1 MASTQGQFAAQLAD
15 FWKDDFAPLE
25 AAGRAV
31 LNCLRE
37 DEAASDADL
46 YRRIANSS
54 TGSHAYFED
63 DDSKIALQWKH
74 VQSDPLPV
82 LLSQQLSTVQSH
94 SLMGLLA
101 PASLAWMS
109 VDHKLYLWSF
119 QRNVPNESLLCFE
132 IPSQQCVVSVGL
144 VQPKKGVFK
153 DDVKW
158 GIVVTT
164 PEEIFFCA
172 LVHCNPSNPD
182 FSGVAWRL
190 VPTSFTLPTDGVRI
204 LSIAGTQSGRI
215 FLGGDDGCVYEMSYE
230 GRIPDKKQ
238 SSARDLEIYL
248 DRFYE
253 NGEKLPNVV
262 ITDAEDRVLQENK
275 AEPLSF
281 GKRAWSAISGDDE
294 AYEKQPRKVR
304 KLNRTS
310 DSFLRAILPD
320 FISNQAA
327 ALFGGKN
334 ATGGGGI
341 VQIAVDEERQTL
353 YTLGVKGWICAFDL
367 RSQSSS
373 GDIRLASVMDT
384 VKTSRLYLE
393 AVSRGQVIPP
403 NTLHSSVLGTLVFP
417 GGSQAAQSG
426 VGGMDGARNILKIAI
441 SPADRSSASSCVGE
455 NVLKPVSIQ
464 VVAPSESSRV
474 TLVAITQGGLRLY
487 ISSLA
492 PSVFNHGT
500 ASALQSNGMV
510 RTMSNILAPH
520 TRLTF
525 CHMRAPPM
533 KNSEKGVLDTSS
545 PVEGA
550 ILPRYSS
557 PLKIN
562 AAWYEK
568 GNFVAAVE
576 GNYSASKGRM
586 DENPSNNQKRGDIIV
601 ATSPD
606 ASRHLATL
614 SRLSGENGTK
624 ENSDDKERFLSVG
637 GISEAVSFP
646 MSMALGIRDRDS
658 VTPGGAIWQIASLQE
673 GRSPLFELLVNSMT
687 PSESELGIGPPPA
700 FYPSS
705 RTGKTGNDTNQSNH
719 NSSTDLVD
727 LKLSS
732 AALSVVGSVL
742 GKLLLARPISMN
754 GMPAQIASTSTGENA
769 ISRGKHDCYRI
780 SSRDASNG
788 FSSTAEERSGAVSNI
803 AYTAGSQSPLRSA
816 RLRQGLL
823 KPPATSLNLF
833 STQHLDHRPREIVA
847 VNAGG
852 LHYFQLEGHLHQLA
866 NAILSARERVRDD
879 ATVTRFFSGFG
890 YKEGCAM
897 CITLAIGCVE
907 VSNADLRRLA
917 MDAAFARAL
926 APRLIP
932 SEEFNTKNSSSRS
945 VVTTGTSDPIVPK
958 GFEFKPSALCE
969 SLYSTLSRLVRPVWN
984 KPVVVV
990 TEGPFI
996 KRQWSKIALQAPA
1009 KVEILLNETT
1019 LEEISRPLRNL
1030 QCEVRSRLF
1039 RAVASIPGSAQPN
1052 SMEIDAMDGWSD
1064 DSQYLTRALQ
1074 YHNQSRTIQ
1083 NGTVTSLSVEE
1094 AESIA
1099 RLIEEKN
1106 IHSLYRLLSRVVQL
1120 LNLLFLL
1127 RRAQISTELHEV
1139 DWGMLH
1145 GFTFW
1150 QLVGTL
1156 EGQDRLESMLNALV
1170 TYSASDDSGTKSLT
1184 AQADDLVDKLGDQ
1197 CYLFFSPGSR
1207 LAYSG
1212 LRKAA
1217 QALNCHPESALRR
1230 ELKQAAKF
1238 KFKQAAQ
1245 HWRSATLVTGHAI
1258 HTKEKESYKVIAQRA
1273 IQYGSP
1279 LAMAVAKLIQLEDVD
1294 TAVDVCLSVASN
1306 FRRIGGGRETTGF
1319 ELQSIASQPTD
1330 KLSWEHYLYHKR
1342 PDQVETGVSQS
1353 TSSKGSRH
1361 SAAYGTDVSSEDVV
1375 ATCYALIFYHLS
1387 FLLKSPHQLLAR
1399 SMLEVCSSSTD
1410 SKFLEAF
1417 YSYMLESGNEDIL
1430 LRIVSTDLEEWLRK
1444 KEDQD
1449 LLWRYLSIQGRQL
1462 EAGQELFLRG
1472 CAKDLKLPL
1481 STRIEYLSKALSAL
1495 RIAMKDAHGMGE
1507 IGHKVDEVDESLQV
1521 ARIQSQILQAIE
1533 SSTSDWRSEISEE
1546 KIDALKF
1553 SLVNVSDLY
1562 NDYAVALEL
1571 YECCLQIRHIC
1582 RHDDPDA
1589 TRFLWKHIICKEFLP
1604 CATRSDEICQF
1615 LKGWVAEI
1623 GRDAE
1628 VVPISIVNN
1637 GSGSNFCVFE
1647 NGDWIKQVEDKVVD
1661 LGQQLYGKGRDYV
1674 APPKLLLSYLD
1685 ELCGALPDILRPEWP
1700 LIILA
1705 RIGVP
1710 YLSILDTFETLNRYE
1725 IHGFVREQDDERW
1738 KREMH
1743 AIIELLRHWVASAR
1757 SAAKDSK
1764 AWQELFRSLTS
1775 GKLMPKIDDLRIQ
1788 LETHSNTAALQESI
1802 RVIAHEIQSI
1812 A

>member
-1 MASTQGQFAAQLAD
+1 M
-15 FWKDDFAPLE
+15 
-25 AAGRAV
+25 
-31 LNCLRE
+31 
-37 DEAASDADL
+37 
-46 YRRIANSS
+46 
-54 TGSHAYFED
+54 
-63 DDSKIALQWKH
+63 
-74 VQSDPLPV
+74 
-82 LLSQQLSTVQSH
+82 
-94 SLMGLLA
+94 
-101 PASLAWMS
+101 
-109 VDHKLYLWSF
+109 
-119 QRNVPNESLLCFE
+119 
-132 IPSQQCVVSVGL
+132 
-144 VQPKKGVFK
+144 
-153 DDVKW
+153 KW
-158 GIVVTT
+158 GVVVTT

-172 LVHCNPSNPD
+172 LVQCDASNPD
-182 FSGVAWRL
+182 GVAWRL

-204 LSIAGTQSGRI
+204 LSIAGTASGRI

-230 GRIPDKKQ
+230 GRIPDKNQ

-248 DRFYE
+248 NQFYE
-253 NGEKLPNVV
+253 NGEKLPNVI
-262 ITDAEDRVLQENK
+262 ITDADDRVIQENEAK
-275 AEPLSF
+275 PLAF
-281 GKRAWSAISGDDE
+281 GKRAWSAISGEDE
-294 AYEKQPRKVR
+294 AYEEQPRKVR

-393 AVSRGQVIPP
+393 AVSRGQVVPP
-403 NTLHSSVLGTLVFP
+403 NTLHSSVLGALVFP

-426 VGGMDGARNILKIAI
+426 VGGMDGARNILKIAN
-441 SPADRSSASSCVGE
+441 SPVDRSSASSFVGE

-464 VVAPSESSRV
+464 VVAPSESCRV

-500 ASALQSNGMV
+500 ASALQSNGTG

-520 TRLTF
+520 SRLTV
-525 CHMRAPPM
+525 CHMRAPPL
-533 KNSEKGVLDTSS
+533 KSSEKGVLDTSS

-576 GNYSASKGRM
+576 ENYSALNGQT
-586 DENPSNNQKRGDIIV
+586 DQNPSNKPQRGDIIV

-606 ASRHLATL
+606 ASRHLAAS

-624 ENSDDKERFLSVG
+624 ENIDDKERFLGVG

-646 MSMALGIRDRDS
+646 MSMAFGIRDRDS
-658 VTPGGAIWQIASLQE
+658 VTPGGAIWQIASLHE
-673 GRSPLFELLVNSMT
+673 GRSPLFDLLLHSMT
-687 PSESELGIGPPPA
+687 PSESELGVGPPPA
-700 FYPSS
+700 FYPSA
-705 RTGKTGNDTNQSNH
+705 RTGKTGNDPNQSSQ
-719 NSSTDLVD
+719 NSSTDLID
-727 LKLSS
+727 SKLSTT
-732 AALSVVGSVL
+732 ALSVVGSVL
-742 GKLLLARPISMN
+742 AKLLLARPISMN
-754 GMPAQIASTSTGENA
+754 GMPAQIASTSTGENG
-769 ISRGKHDCYRI
+769 ISRRKQKCYRI
-780 SSRDASNG
+780 SSHDASNG
-788 FSSTAEERSGAVSNI
+788 FSSTAEEKSGAVSNI
-803 AYTAGSQSPLRSA
+803 AKTAGSQSPLKSA
-816 RLRQGLL
+816 RLRPGLL
-823 KPPATSLNLF
+823 KPPPAALNLF
-833 STQHLDHRPREIVA
+833 STQHLDYRPREIVA

-879 ATVTRFFSGFG
+879 ATVSRFFSGFG

-932 SEEFNTKNSSSRS
+932 SEEFNTSNGSSRS
-945 VVTTGTSDPIVPK
+945 VVSTGTSDPMVPK

-990 TEGPFI
+990 TEGPLI
-996 KRQWSKIALQAPA
+996 KRQWSKVALQAPA

-1019 LEEISRPLRNL
+1019 LDEISRPLRNF
-1030 QCEVRSRLF
+1030 QSEVRSRLS
-1039 RAVASIPGSAQPN
+1039 RAVSSVPGSAQPN

-1064 DSQYLTRALQ
+1064 DSQFLTRALQ
-1074 YHNQSRTIQ
+1074 YQNQSRTIQ
-1083 NGTVTSLSVEE
+1083 NGSATNLSIEE

-1120 LNLLFLL
+1120 LNLLNLL
-1127 RRAQISTELHEV
+1127 RRAQVSAELHEV

-1145 GFTFW
+1145 GLTFW

-1156 EGQDRLESMLNALV
+1156 EGQDRLESLLNALV
-1170 TYSASDDSGTKSLT
+1170 THSAADDSGTKSLT
-1184 AQADDLVDKLGDQ
+1184 AKADDLVDKLGYQ

-1207 LAYSG
+1207 FAYSG

-1230 ELKQAAKF
+1230 ELKQAAKL
-1238 KFKQAAQ
+1238 KLKQAAQ

-1258 HTKEKESYKVIAQRA
+1258 HTKEKESYKEIAQRA

-1279 LAMAVAKLIQLEDVD
+1279 LAMAVAKLIQLDDVD

-1306 FRRIGGGRETTGF
+1306 FRRMSGGRDTTGF
-1319 ELQSIASQPTD
+1319 ELHSQTTD
-1330 KLSWEHYLYHKR
+1330 QLGWEHNLYHKR
-1342 PDQVETGVSQS
+1342 PDQVESGVGQS
-1353 TSSKGSRH
+1353 TSFKGARH
-1361 SAAYGTDVSSEDVV
+1361 TAAYGTDVSSEDVV

-1387 FLLKSPHQLLAR
+1387 FLLKSPQQLLSR

-1410 SKFLEAF
+1410 SNFLEAF
-1417 YSYMLESGNEDIL
+1417 YSYMLESGNEDTL
-1430 LRIVSTDLEEWLRK
+1430 LRIISPHLEEWLRK

-1449 LLWRYLSIQGRQL
+1449 LLWRYFSIQGRQL

-1472 CAKDLKLPL
+1472 CAKDTKIPL

-1495 RIAMKDAHGMGE
+1495 RIAMKDAHGVGE

-1533 SSTSDWRSEISEE
+1533 SNTSDWRSEISEE

-1571 YECCLQIRHIC
+1571 YESCLQIRHIC

-1604 CATRSDEICQF
+1604 CATRSDDNCQF

-1628 VVPISIVNN
+1628 VVPLSIVNN
-1637 GSGSNFCVFE
+1637 GGGTSFCVFE
-1647 NGDWIKQVEDKVVD
+1647 NGDWIKPVEDKVVA

-1685 ELCGALPDILRPEWP
+1685 GR
-1700 LIILA
+1700 
-1705 RIGVP
+1705 
-1710 YLSILDTFETLNRYE
+1710 
-1725 IHGFVREQDDERW
+1725 
-1738 KREMH
+1738 
-1743 AIIELLRHWVASAR
+1743 
-1757 SAAKDSK
+1757 
-1764 AWQELFRSLTS
+1764 
-1775 GKLMPKIDDLRIQ
+1775 
-1788 LETHSNTAALQESI
+1788 
-1802 RVIAHEIQSI
+1802 
-1812 A
+1812 

>member
-1 MASTQGQFAAQLAD
+1 VT
-15 FWKDDFAPLE
+15 
-25 AAGRAV
+25 
-31 LNCLRE
+31 
-37 DEAASDADL
+37 
-46 YRRIANSS
+46 
-54 TGSHAYFED
+54 
-63 DDSKIALQWKH
+63 
-74 VQSDPLPV
+74 
-82 LLSQQLSTVQSH
+82 
-94 SLMGLLA
+94 
-101 PASLAWMS
+101 
-109 VDHKLYLWSF
+109 
-119 QRNVPNESLLCFE
+119 
-132 IPSQQCVVSVGL
+132 
-144 VQPKKGVFK
+144 KGVFK

-172 LVHCNPSNPD
+172 LVQCNASNPD
-182 FSGVAWRL
+182 SSGVAWRL

-204 LSIAGTQSGRI
+204 LSIAGTESGRI

-238 SSARDLEIYL
+238 SSALDLEIYL
-248 DRFYE
+248 DQFYE

-262 ITDAEDRVLQENK
+262 ITDSEDRVIQDDEAK
-275 AEPLSF
+275 PLGF
-281 GKRAWSAISGDDE
+281 GKRAWRAIYGQDD
-294 AYEKQPRKVR
+294 AYEEQPRKVR

-310 DSFLRAILPD
+310 DSFLRAILPE

-353 YTLGVKGWICAFDL
+353 YTLGVKGWVCAFDL

-393 AVSRGQVIPP
+393 AVSRGQVVPP

-426 VGGMDGARNILKIAI
+426 VGGMDGARNILKIAN
-441 SPADRSSASSCVGE
+441 SLADRSSASSFVGE

-492 PSVFNHGT
+492 PGLLNHGT

-520 TRLTF
+520 TRLTV
-525 CHMRAPPM
+525 CHLRAPPM
-533 KNSEKGVLDTSS
+533 KSSEKGVLDTSS

-557 PLKIN
+557 PIKIN
-562 AAWYEK
+562 AAWYGR

-576 GNYSASKGRM
+576 GNYSASNGQT
-586 DENPSNNQKRGDIIV
+586 DQNPSNYQKRGDIIV

-606 ASRHLATL
+606 ASRHLATS
-614 SRLSGENGTK
+614 SRLSGDNGTK
-624 ENSDDKERFLSVG
+624 EISDDKERFLGVG

-658 VTPGGAIWQIASLQE
+658 VTPGGAIWQIASLHE
-673 GRSPLFELLVNSMT
+673 GHSPLFKLLINSMT

-700 FYPSS
+700 FYPSL
-705 RTGKTGNDTNQSNH
+705 RTGKTGNDPNQFTSQS
-719 NSSTDLVD
+719 SSTDLVD
-727 LKLSS
+727 SKLAST
-732 AALSVVGSVL
+732 ALSVLGTVL
-742 GKLLLARPISMN
+742 AKLLLARPISMN
-754 GMPAQIASTSTGENA
+754 SMPAQIVSSSTGENGV
-769 ISRGKHDCYRI
+769 SRRKQKYYRI
-780 SSRDASNG
+780 SLQDASNG
-788 FSSTAEERSGAVSNI
+788 FSSSAEEKSGAVSSI
-803 AYTAGSQSPLRSA
+803 AKTTGNQSPSKSA

-823 KPPATSLNLF
+823 KPPAVSFNLF
-833 STQHLDHRPREIVA
+833 STQHLDHRPKEIVA

-852 LHYFQLEGHLHQLA
+852 LHYFHLEGHLHQLA

-907 VSNADLRRLA
+907 VGNADLRRLA

-926 APRLIP
+926 APRLVP
-932 SEEFNTKNSSSRS
+932 SEEFSTSNGSSRS
-945 VVTTGTSDPIVPK
+945 VVTNGTSDPMVPK

-990 TEGPFI
+990 TEGPLV

-1009 KVEILLNETT
+1009 KVELLLDETI

-1030 QCEVRSRLF
+1030 QYEVRSRLS
-1039 RAVASIPGSAQPN
+1039 RAVSSIPGSALPN

-1083 NGTVTSLSVEE
+1083 NGTVTNLSIEE

-1106 IHSLYRLLSRVVQL
+1106 IHSLYRLLARVVQL
-1120 LNLLFLL
+1120 LNLLNLL
-1127 RRAQISTELHEV
+1127 RHAQISTELHEV

-1145 GFTFW
+1145 GLTFW

-1156 EGQDRLESMLNALV
+1156 EGQDRLESLLNALV
-1170 TYSASDDSGTKSLT
+1170 TFSASDDSGTKSLT
-1184 AQADDLVDKLGDQ
+1184 AQADDLVDKLGAQ

-1207 LAYSG
+1207 FAYSG

-1230 ELKQAAKF
+1230 ELKHAAKH
-1238 KFKQAAQ
+1238 KLKQAAQ
-1245 HWRSATLVTGHAI
+1245 HWRSAALVTGHVI
-1258 HTKEKESYKVIAQRA
+1258 HKKEKESYQEIAQRA

-1306 FRRIGGGRETTGF
+1306 FRRMGGGREATGF
-1319 ELQSIASQPTD
+1319 ELQSIASHPTE
-1330 KLSWEHYLYHKR
+1330 KLSWEHNLYHTR
-1342 PDQVETGVSQS
+1342 PDQVETGL
-1353 TSSKGSRH
+1353 SKGTSFKGARH
-1361 SAAYGTDVSSEDVV
+1361 TAAYGTDVSFEDVV

-1387 FLLKSPHQLLAR
+1387 FLLKSPNHLLAR

-1410 SKFLEAF
+1410 SNFLEAF
-1417 YSYMLESGNEDIL
+1417 YSYMLESGNEDTL
-1430 LRIVSTDLEEWLRK
+1430 LRIISPDLEEWLRK

-1449 LLWRYLSIQGRQL
+1449 LLWRYFSIQGRQL
-1462 EAGQELFLRG
+1462 EAGHELFLRG

-1507 IGHKVDEVDESLQV
+1507 IGHKVDEVDESIQV

-1533 SSTSDWRSEISEE
+1533 SSTSDWRSEISDE

-1571 YECCLQIRHIC
+1571 YDCCLQIRHIC

-1604 CATRSDEICQF
+1604 CATRTDENCQF
-1615 LKGWVAEI
+1615 LRGWVAEI

-1628 VVPISIVNN
+1628 VVPLSVVNN
-1637 GSGSNFCVFE
+1637 GSGASFCVFE
-1647 NGDWIKQVEDKVVD
+1647 NGDWIKQVEDKVVE

-1674 APPKLLLSYLD
+1674 APPRLLLSYLD
-1685 ELCGALPDILRPEWP
+1685 GR
-1700 LIILA
+1700 
-1705 RIGVP
+1705 
-1710 YLSILDTFETLNRYE
+1710 
-1725 IHGFVREQDDERW
+1725 
-1738 KREMH
+1738 
-1743 AIIELLRHWVASAR
+1743 
-1757 SAAKDSK
+1757 
-1764 AWQELFRSLTS
+1764 
-1775 GKLMPKIDDLRIQ
+1775 
-1788 LETHSNTAALQESI
+1788 
-1802 RVIAHEIQSI
+1802 
-1812 A
+1812 